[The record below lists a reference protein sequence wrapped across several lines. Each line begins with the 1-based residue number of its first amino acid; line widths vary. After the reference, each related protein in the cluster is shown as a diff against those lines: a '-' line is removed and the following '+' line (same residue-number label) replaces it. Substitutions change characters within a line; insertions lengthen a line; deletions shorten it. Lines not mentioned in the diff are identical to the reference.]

1 MGIPHQQNGHKAHY
15 GRQKIN
21 ETSKWDLYSASGDKL
36 RQKLQPRRGRGRD
49 EGGARGLAEMTSQG
63 VDMKVREEVDQA
75 EGAKD
80 LGQ

>member
-1 MGIPHQQNGHKAHY
+1 MKQ
-15 GRQKIN
+15 
-21 ETSKWDLYSASGDKL
+21 ASGIYTQPVVINSW
-36 RQKLQPRRGRGRD
+36 QKLQPRRGRGRD